1 MQQFGKGTL
10 GGQKDPH
17 SHPTPG
23 PKSTPSP
30 RADVVVVC
38 QVQAELSELREAAQC
53 AGQVLAAFLASVGGG
68 LRSQDVSRQWS
79 SSPLVGGAGSSTLVY
94 PSRLPF

>member
-1 MQQFGKGTL
+1 MGKKT
-10 GGQKDPH
+10 
-17 SHPTPG
+17 PTP
-23 PKSTPSP
+23 PHPRPEKRSES
-30 RADVVVVC
+30 RADAVVK

-79 SSPLVGGAGSSTLVY
+79 SSPLVGGAGPSTLVY